1 MQAEYLKLVS
11 LLSKRIIITQ
21 ASISLISKFYFQQ
34 PLKIYLTLTH
44 KILTMN

>member
-1 MQAEYLKLVS
+1 MQAEYLKLAS
-11 LLSKRIIITQ
+11 LLIKRIITMQ
-21 ASISLISKFYFQQ
+21 ALINLISKFYFQQ